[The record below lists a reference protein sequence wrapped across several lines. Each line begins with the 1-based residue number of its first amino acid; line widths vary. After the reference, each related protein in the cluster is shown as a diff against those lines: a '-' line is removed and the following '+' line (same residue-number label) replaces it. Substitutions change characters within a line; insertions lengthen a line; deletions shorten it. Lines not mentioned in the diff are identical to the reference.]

1 MGEAGFKPNPA
12 LCVWGGGGGDIG
24 IFSGKTQRGVCL
36 FTSLTQLLFN
46 KILRVYRKK
55 L

>member
-1 MGEAGFKPNPA
+1 MGEAGFKRNPA
-12 LCVWGGGGGDIG
+12 LWGGGGGDIG

-46 KILRVYRKK
+46 KILPVYMKK

>member
-1 MGEAGFKPNPA
+1 MTCLGEAGFKPNPA
-12 LCVWGGGGGDIG
+12 LWEGGGDIG

-36 FTSLTQLLFN
+36 FTSLTQFLFN
-46 KILRVYRKK
+46 KILPVYRKK

>member
-1 MGEAGFKPNPA
+1 MGEAGLKPNPA
-12 LCVWGGGGGDIG
+12 LWGGGGDIG

-46 KILRVYRKK
+46 KILPVYRKK

>member
-12 LCVWGGGGGDIG
+12 LWGGGGGDIG

-46 KILRVYRKK
+46 KILPVYRKK